1 MEMSGGGGGDFSDRN
16 QLLRSNPS
24 VSSSKE
30 GDSESQG
37 GSHNNNSNR
46 SSRGIRDLLKL
57 HLDRGLSLSGRRLS
71 PSRLD
76 SENPSHHH
84 LHPPPPPPVHID
96 HDHHLDVADAVS
108 TGDALG
114 DSAPPE
120 WALLLVGC
128 LLGLATGLCVA
139 AFNHG
144 VCHYIP
150 YTAQVP
156 RFIYLFNLIQ
166 IFLISHEIC

>member
-1 MEMSGGGGGDFSDRN
+1 MSGGGGGGGDFSDRN
-16 QLLRSNPS
+16 QLLRSNLS

-30 GDSESQG
+30 GDLEYLG
-37 GSHNNNSNR
+37 GNHSSSSNNNNKG
-46 SSRGIRDLLKL
+46 SRGIRDLLKL
-57 HLDRGLSLSGRRLS
+57 HLDRGLSLSGSRPS
-71 PSRLD
+71 PKPSD
-76 SENPSHHH
+76 SENPQ
-84 LHPPPPPPVHID
+84 LHYSFPHID
-96 HDHHLDVADAVS
+96 DDDHHNHHLDEDDAVS

-120 WALLLVGC
+120 WALLLIGC

-150 YTAQVP
+150 YIAEVP
-156 RFIYLFNLIQ
+156 CFFIIYYLFLWFN
-166 IFLISHEIC
+166 IFDFK